1 LGVHIFSISRV
12 LLRPKRQVGHKQIS
26 GVLIGVRKGER
37 DAKVQ
42 KTAQHLLGPENT
54 GAACT
59 AQGAILRVLVTPRS
73 GLDDVAWFSGAE
85 GGSRVDSNNSSECV
99 W

>member
-1 LGVHIFSISRV
+1 MTQKAGRPQTDFWCPDWSTEGRKRCQSSKDSTTFIGSRNYRGG
-12 LLRPKRQVGHKQIS
+12 LPGL
-26 GVLIGVRKGER
+26 
-37 DAKVQ
+37 
-42 KTAQHLLGPENT
+42 
-54 GAACT
+54 CT

>member
-1 LGVHIFSISRV
+1 MPKFKRQHNIYRV
-12 LLRPKRQVGHKQIS
+12 LKLQGRLARSLH
-26 GVLIGVRKGER
+26 R
-37 DAKVQ
+37 
-42 KTAQHLLGPENT
+42 
-54 GAACT
+54 

-85 GGSRVDSNNSSECV
+85 GGWRVDSNNSSECV